1 MRYWEQWNEI
11 YYDNYYR
18 EFICMFFSCCFHTV
32 HCSWSISIRVVRGIV
47 SVLFL
52 FWLSL
57 FMNCSLLH
65 KGKWAILS
73 ELNATKEIINLFFFF
88 FCWRI
93 NSNYIRN
100 YLTWVS
106 EISIR
111 HSTMRNSDKWC
122 EASLWHTFIMA
133 SIILSNYLLVLDW
146 FHCW

>member
-88 FCWRI
+88 FSAGESTQI
-93 NSNYIRN
+93 TY
-100 YLTWVS
+100 
-106 EISIR
+106 EIIWLGYQKSPLGIQPWGIVTNGVK
-111 HSTMRNSDKWC
+111 HHYDIHL
-122 EASLWHTFIMA
+122 LWPQ
-133 SIILSNYLLVLDW
+133 
-146 FHCW
+146 